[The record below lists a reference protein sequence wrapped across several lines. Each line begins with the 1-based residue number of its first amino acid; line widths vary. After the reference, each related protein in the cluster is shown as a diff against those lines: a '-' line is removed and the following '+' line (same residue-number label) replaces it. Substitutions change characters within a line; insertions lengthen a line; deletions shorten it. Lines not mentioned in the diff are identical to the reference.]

1 MRSCPK
7 LNLNG
12 NVFFFYTRDK
22 TDKTL
27 AVVAPGAGSTK
38 HCNVCGVVWD
48 PKLIRQHIGAH
59 LLTGNWPLGKD
70 KPRFPCGMCGV
81 GEAIGLDLDSNTVT
95 SDACCYMW
103 VKGKKGH
110 YSCNILGRGDINLTT
125 AAKCSLAHPCTNRP
139 FKCTEEDCDKF
150 VWTYNMSDHYK
161 DMHAGIEM

>member
-1 MRSCPK
+1 M
-7 LNLNG
+7 
-12 NVFFFYTRDK
+12 VFQESASQARVK
-22 TDKTL
+22 IRREGTDAYVQILFESACAL
-27 AVVAPGAGSTK
+27 AS
-38 HCNVCGVVWD
+38 N
-48 PKLIRQHIGAH
+48 
-59 LLTGNWPLGKD
+59 

-110 YSCNILGRGDINLTT
+110 YSCRILGRGEINLTT